1 MNSPSSST
9 NAPELWAGIATAAA
23 AAFVFL
29 KKLVS
34 RKSAGDVSITR
45 SEFKT
50 EMEAMRNRIGASH
63 IALAEKIDAN
73 HKEVLGAI
81 ASQGEKFERRIDQL
95 EANMARMDERTKA
108 L

>member
-9 NAPELWAGIATAAA
+9 NSPELWAGIATAAA

-50 EMEAMRNRIGASH
+50 EMDAMRNRIGASH

-73 HKEVLGAI
+73 HKEVLGT
-81 ASQGEKFERRIDQL
+81 FERRIDLL

>member
-1 MNSPSSST
+1 MNSSST
-9 NAPELWAGIATAAA
+9 DSPELWAGIATAAA

-34 RKSAGDVSITR
+34 RKAARDIPITR
-45 SEFKT
+45 SEFKS

-73 HKEVLGAI
+73 HKEVL
-81 ASQGEKFERRIDQL
+81 STFERRLDQL
-95 EANMARMDERTKA
+95 ESNFARLDERTKA